1 MTPPRPSLSLVLP
14 ARDEARNIGAALE
27 RARLVLGR
35 LCKEYEILVV
45 DDGSRDAT
53 AAIAARFPEARVL
66 RHPSG
71 RGYGAALRTG
81 LAASRMEWI
90 AFTDADLQFEIA
102 ELERLLAVADA
113 ADLVIGVRAPRR
125 DPWRRRLLGAVW
137 NALVRSLLGLPVR
150 DVNCAF
156 KLLRREAVAKLPL
169 HSAGAAINAE
179 LLARAVARGLRVREV
194 PVSHFPRRA
203 GRPSGARPAVI
214 ARALV
219 ELVRLWRELR

>member
-1 MTPPRPSLSLVLP
+1 MIRRPSLSLVLP
-14 ARDEARNIGAALE
+14 ARDEAPSIGESLE
-27 RARLVLGR
+27 RARAVLGR
-35 LCKEYEILVV
+35 LTKEYEILVV

-53 AAIAARFPEARVL
+53 AEIAARFPEARLL

-81 LAASRMEWI
+81 LAAARMEWV
-90 AFTDADLQFEIA
+90 AFTDADLQFELA
-102 ELERLLAVADA
+102 ELERLLAVAED

-125 DPWRRRLLGAVW
+125 DPLRRRLLGLGW
-137 NALVRSLLGLPVR
+137 NALVRALLGLPVR

-156 KLLRREAVAKLPL
+156 KLLRRTAVADLEL
-169 HSAGAAINAE
+169 RSSGAAINAE
-179 LLARAVARGLRVREV
+179 LLARAAARGLRLREV

-203 GRPSGARPAVI
+203 GRPTGARPAVI

-219 ELVRLWRELR
+219 ELAGLWRELR